1 MSRTPSRPLEPWRW
15 LGVPALL
22 AIAATVLLAAPL
34 RILTLAL
41 PEPVF
46 PLVLAFAWAII
57 RPSLLGPFLL
67 VLVGLF
73 LDLLAGAPLGL
84 WPISLLVAYAVALV
98 GRALMVGQETEV
110 MAVYYAAS
118 TAAAFGCAYLLV
130 AIAGHGQPNL
140 IALLWQFA
148 ATLALFPFVLMLRR
162 RFHDADIRF
171 R

>member
-22 AIAATVLLAAPL
+22 VMAATVVFAIPL
-34 RILTLAL
+34 RVLTLAL

-46 PLVLAFAWAII
+46 PLVLAFGWAII

-67 VLVGLF
+67 VAVGVF
-73 LDLLAGAPLGL
+73 LDLFCGAPLGL
-84 WPISLLVAYAVALV
+84 WPISLLVAYGVALV
-98 GRALMVGQETEV
+98 GRTLMVGQETEV
-110 MAVYYAAS
+110 MAFYYALS
-118 TAAAFGCAYLLV
+118 TAAAFASAYVLV

-140 IALLWQFA
+140 IALMWQYV
-148 ATLALFPFVLMLRR
+148 ATLPLFYFVLMLRS
-162 RFHDADIRF
+162 RFRDADIRF